1 MGLFSSSHSTL
12 ILDVPPAFVY
22 LSLVLGKHY
31 LLPKETALLLI
42 LCLLKTD
49 QCLNLFIM
57 YSASFPHSGNP
68 ILRNHK
74 VFHSMTMSHTQ
85 ISVEIFRFGRNK
97 LLCN

>member
-12 ILDVPPAFVY
+12 ILDVPPVFAY

-74 VFHSMTMSHTQ
+74 VFHSMTMSRTQ
-85 ISVEIFRFGRNK
+85 ISAEIFRLGRNK